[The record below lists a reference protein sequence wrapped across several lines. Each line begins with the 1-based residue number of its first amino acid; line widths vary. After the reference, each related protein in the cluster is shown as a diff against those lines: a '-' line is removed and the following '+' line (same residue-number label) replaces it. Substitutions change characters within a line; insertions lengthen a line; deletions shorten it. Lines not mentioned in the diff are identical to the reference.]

1 MDKLAELGRAQH
13 KRHQTQDWARNLE
26 DEDINVELSDN
37 ETEDSE
43 FTDASILKRKLLFKP
58 KEDKP
63 PKSVKVAN
71 QYEILTVREEEPMET
86 IEIPSENAR
95 QVTSNSQ
102 KSKPKLPPIVVAG
115 TANYSKISKTMK
127 TTMTGTF
134 KIFYIRDG
142 LKIHTSTL
150 DDFKTLQAYL
160 KQTGQEYHTFTLP
173 RDKPLKLVIKGL
185 PPNMPTDDIKEELH
199 TMGYTA
205 TDIRQFT
212 SKTQTENAAQDIQ
225 LTFTLEPMT
234 YKTQVIEQNQIRIL
248 IWNANGIL
256 QQTQEFEDL
265 MQTYGIDLALVCETH
280 LKPDKRLNITGY
292 DIYRTD
298 RVQQRGGGTAVF
310 IKSYLPHYR
319 NNVEDSENLE
329 ATSVTVNTKNGHINF
344 VATYNPPT
352 KMLLKTD
359 LDIIT
364 ADNNFLIGGDL
375 NSKNTLWNSRL
386 TNRNGRIL
394 EEHATEADYNIIAP
408 ESPTFYPANH
418 LHRPDTA
425 NEIVEEF
432 KSSVSKMLS
441 ETGLSQENESIATG
455 NRTLRKGTNIQEFYR
470 NCNLFVT
477 GGTGFIGKI
486 LIEKLLRS
494 CPAINKIYVVIRPKK
509 SKSPEE
515 RKEELIKCSVFDVL
529 KATNP
534 DFHQKLVMV
543 PGDISLPKLGL
554 SSSDYELLT
563 QQVNIILHLAATVK
577 FDEKINIAVPMNIGG
592 TKEIIDL
599 CRACVN
605 LKSIVY
611 LSTAYSNCNKK
622 DIEECFYDPP
632 LEDDGVINF
641 LATVDEAIM
650 EVIKIKIIGT
660 WPNTYTFTKAIAE
673 NIIKKT
679 ASDLPIAIVRPS
691 QVSGTLK
698 EPVCGWIDN
707 VYGPNG
713 AAAGFF
719 AGLVRTGVS
728 HAETKLNM
736 IPVDMVANC
745 IIASALE
752 ATTRYHSDCNE
763 NIPIYNYVSG
773 PNTLTFQENTH
784 VILEKLFEV
793 PSAQA
798 IWYPCAIPFRSVF
811 WYRLLAIFVHV
822 IPGALLDIAFVIK
835 GYPPMFLKLY
845 RKIDKY
851 MLSMK
856 YFTTFNWNFDNRKC
870 MSLYQSLA
878 LEDKEIFYFDS
889 NAYDWRDYLRSCI
902 NGLRIYLFKESPD
915 TIPAGKS
922 RLFKPDVL
930 DIVLTNLKI
939 TPATTS
945 VLQELDSDHNL
956 VLCEWDVNTE
966 HQTSWQ
972 IPTTKTTD
980 WTKFKTDLQEI
991 IPENL
996 EIESVE
1002 DVDAAIDIFTTTVQ
1016 ETYNMHTTTSRKQQD
1031 LRIDHPELN
1040 YLIAQKREA
1049 RRDW

>member
-95 QVTSNSQ
+95 QVTSNTQ

-418 LHRPDTA
+418 LHRPD
-425 NEIVEEF
+425 
-432 KSSVSKMLS
+432 
-441 ETGLSQENESIATG
+441 ET
-455 NRTLRKGTNIQEFYR
+455 
-470 NCNLFVT
+470 
-477 GGTGFIGKI
+477 
-486 LIEKLLRS
+486 
-494 CPAINKIYVVIRPKK
+494 
-509 SKSPEE
+509 
-515 RKEELIKCSVFDVL
+515 
-529 KATNP
+529 
-534 DFHQKLVMV
+534 
-543 PGDISLPKLGL
+543 
-554 SSSDYELLT
+554 
-563 QQVNIILHLAATVK
+563 
-577 FDEKINIAVPMNIGG
+577 
-592 TKEIIDL
+592 
-599 CRACVN
+599 
-605 LKSIVY
+605 
-611 LSTAYSNCNKK
+611 
-622 DIEECFYDPP
+622 
-632 LEDDGVINF
+632 
-641 LATVDEAIM
+641 
-650 EVIKIKIIGT
+650 EV
-660 WPNTYTFTKAIAE
+660 
-673 NIIKKT
+673 
-679 ASDLPIAIVRPS
+679 
-691 QVSGTLK
+691 
-698 EPVCGWIDN
+698 
-707 VYGPNG
+707 
-713 AAAGFF
+713 
-719 AGLVRTGVS
+719 GLVRRASSSSAVRYSMFPPVRFKSIGCLVACVIEFITWRGVGVGGWIKTWLALSPFPCGETPEIVSEFLYFLDKAISNVSMIRGYSTRSCRSVILRDAHVTTTIASRAQQRMRWTDSGVS
-728 HAETKLNM
+728 VPTTDEAVTQAHTPLEGEEGDHRSLCNCNCVKDSIYKVKQEKTLDLRKTIQIKTSSSASLATWTKGKACPNK
-736 IPVDMVANC
+736 PYAKF
-745 IIASALE
+745 ALE
-752 ATTRYHSDCNE
+752 RVRVYDTE
-763 NIPIYNYVSG
+763 IYQQ
-773 PNTLTFQENTH
+773 F
-784 VILEKLFEV
+784 
-793 PSAQA
+793 
-798 IWYPCAIPFRSVF
+798 
-811 WYRLLAIFVHV
+811 
-822 IPGALLDIAFVIK
+822 AF
-835 GYPPMFLKLY
+835 
-845 RKIDKY
+845 
-851 MLSMK
+851 
-856 YFTTFNWNFDNRKC
+856 
-870 MSLYQSLA
+870 
-878 LEDKEIFYFDS
+878 
-889 NAYDWRDYLRSCI
+889 
-902 NGLRIYLFKESPD
+902 
-915 TIPAGKS
+915 
-922 RLFKPDVL
+922 
-930 DIVLTNLKI
+930 
-939 TPATTS
+939 
-945 VLQELDSDHNL
+945 
-956 VLCEWDVNTE
+956 
-966 HQTSWQ
+966 
-972 IPTTKTTD
+972 TK
-980 WTKFKTDLQEI
+980 
-991 IPENL
+991 
-996 EIESVE
+996 
-1002 DVDAAIDIFTTTVQ
+1002 
-1016 ETYNMHTTTSRKQQD
+1016 
-1031 LRIDHPELN
+1031 PELA
-1040 YLIAQKREA
+1040 YEA
-1049 RRDW
+1049 ERPTPPQ